1 MGNNETKGSGPV
13 FLLGD
18 FTKASESMISEIRN
32 KFERSRAL
40 GVLVPFAVALWRPN
54 HAITVTH
61 TRTHAQTSTQT
72 YTPTHTDTLSGSPHS
87 TVGGSRPCDG
97 LSQ

>member
-1 MGNNETKGSGPV
+1 MGNNETKRSGPV

-32 KFERSRAL
+32 KFERPRAL

-54 HAITVTH
+54 HASSYSAPLTKRKSGPVG
-61 TRTHAQTSTQT
+61 RVPATSGRRAFWV
-72 YTPTHTDTLSGSPHS
+72 P
-87 TVGGSRPCDG
+87 
-97 LSQ
+97 